1 MLPKIRNL
9 TLPPRSGAVA
19 LAMLITLSISG
30 TASAAVP
37 FTAPPG
43 TSAQTYVNLA
53 QAFSRTD
60 GRTDF
65 TVKFQLRQ
73 SSAATLN
80 VANHAVASTIRC
92 RDCGAFAIGFQV
104 VVAAKQDLVTLNADN
119 TADATSYA
127 CIRCSTLAAAYQII
141 FVSDSP
147 RLTWEQIWGLA
158 QVRSEL
164 QVLRYSG
171 LDPDQVQSRADA
183 LANRAVSILRDS
195 PDQAPVFSPAING
208 SARPAQLTENSG
220 PFVDLFIKVQKQNG

>member
-9 TLPPRSGAVA
+9 TLRPRSGAVA
-19 LAMLITLSISG
+19 LTMLITLSISG

-37 FTAPPG
+37 FPGPPG

-53 QAFSRTD
+53 QASSRTD

-65 TVKFQLRQ
+65 TVQFQLRQ
-73 SSAATLN
+73 SFAATLN
-80 VANHAVASTIRC
+80 AANHAVASTIGC
-92 RDCGAFAIGFQV
+92 HECGAFAIGFQV

-127 CIRCSTLAAAYQII
+127 CIRCATLAAAYQII
-141 FVSDSP
+141 FASDS

-164 QVLRYSG
+164 QALRYSG
-171 LDPDQVQSRADA
+171 LGPDQVQSKADA
-183 LANRAVSILRDS
+183 LASRAVSILRGS
-195 PDQAPVFSPAING
+195 PDQTPEFSPAING
-208 SARPAQLTENSG
+208 SARQAQLTKNSG
-220 PFVDLFIKVQKQNG
+220 PFVDLFVKVQKRNG